1 MSASLAKLR
10 KIVTTTSREKRKVI
24 LCSDYLTIKAI
35 LFIYLEFIDLQSLPT
50 NKMQLFMKLHTDNPD
65 MNNVFS
71 TFRCQWMPLKTCYN
85 I

>member
-1 MSASLAKLR
+1 MSASLEKLR
-10 KIVTTTSREKRKVI
+10 KIVTTTSIEKRKVI

-71 TFRCQWMPLKTCYN
+71 TFRCQ
-85 I
+85 